1 MHVMMNDIRY
11 KQLRLRSHWLCITSS
26 QKER

>member
-1 MHVMMNDIRY
+1 MMNDIRY